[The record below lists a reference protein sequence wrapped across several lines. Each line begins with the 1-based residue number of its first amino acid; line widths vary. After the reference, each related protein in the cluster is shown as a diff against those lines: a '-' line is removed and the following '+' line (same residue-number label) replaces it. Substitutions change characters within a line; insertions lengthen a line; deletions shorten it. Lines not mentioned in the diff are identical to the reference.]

1 MKQSRSYWLTIAG
14 FVLALPAAIFICF
27 SLLKFNWSVDGPYD
41 AISPL
46 LEDTGISE
54 PPGWNVNLLI
64 LLGPIVGFLC
74 VLSQLLKIDWKNN
87 KDVFQFNILIM
98 KKWFAILVA
107 VFSVGIIS
115 FLFLYAV
122 GENCNCSESEHLYL
136 TPGYLE
142 NFLLLRLK

>member
-41 AISPL
+41 AISPI

-74 VLSQLLKIDWKNN
+74 VLSQLLKFDWKKLGIDPAKAKITAPEINN
-87 KDVFQFNILIM
+87 FQQARTFKSGDTIPVAKNKGWLLI
-98 KKWFAILVA
+98 VQ
-107 VFSVGIIS
+107 
-115 FLFLYAV
+115 
-122 GENCNCSESEHLYL
+122 
-136 TPGYLE
+136 
-142 NFLLLRLK
+142 